1 MVAMMVLLIG
11 IFAIVSV
18 NAYTLRAT
26 TGNRNRHIANMI
38 ASTELALTESVLK
51 VNFHTPAENI
61 NTPRLKSTQFP
72 DFDFVVED
80 LGYEDP
86 TNMLRAVRSRVFWSE
101 DGVEK
106 TYVLETTFYNY

>member
-1 MVAMMVLLIG
+1 MLVLLIG

-38 ASTELALTESVLK
+38 ASTELALVESVLK
-51 VNFHTPAENI
+51 VNFHTPPANI

-86 TNMLRAVRSRVFWSE
+86 TNLLRAVRSRVFWSE